1 MRTQTIV
8 ISSVWSATSR
18 TLQLKWVDTDVIVI
32 VIAIGSRLNQWQRGV
47 RGMASRGLLKRVTP
61 ECSMAFG
68 LAAIEFTIQRF
79 RALGTGWLIGIS
91 PPPSRS
97 VQPIIWIIS

>member
-1 MRTQTIV
+1 MRTPSRV
-8 ISSVWSATSR
+8 ISSVLPATSKTIQKKR
-18 TLQLKWVDTDVIVI
+18 VDKDVMVF
-32 VIAIGSRLNQWQRGV
+32 VMAPGSRLNQWQRGV

-91 PPPSRS
+91 PHRRDQSNLLFG
-97 VQPIIWIIS
+97 